1 MSAEPLDRIDAAIL
15 RLLQGDARLTA
26 QEISE
31 RVHLS
36 ASQVARRRQR
46 LEQAGVIRGYRAE
59 LDAGRVGIGVEAFI
73 QVVMATH
80 ERGQVGDFVARIR
93 AAEEVVASWTL
104 TGASDYLLQVMCV
117 DLAALNRLVQEVIL
131 PHKAVSRVQ
140 SQIVMERLKT
150 GAPVPL
156 R

>member
-1 MSAEPLDRIDAAIL
+1 MTDETPDRIDAALL
-15 RLLQGDARLTA
+15 RLLQADARLTA
-26 QEISE
+26 QELSE
-31 RVHLS
+31 QVHLS

-46 LEQAGVIRGYRAE
+46 MEQTGIIRGYRAE
-59 LDAGRVGIGVEAFI
+59 LDTARVGIGVEAFI

-80 ERGQVGDFVARIR
+80 ERGQVADFVSRISG
-93 AAEEVVASWTL
+93 AEEIVAAWTL
-104 TGASDYLLQVMCV
+104 TGASDYLLQVMCA

-140 SQIVMERLKT
+140 SQIVMERLKS
-150 GAPVPL
+150 GGPIPL